1 MLILIAL
8 AALPGVLAAL
18 TMFSMVALLL
28 GVALHTDW
36 RDGVRA

>member
-18 TMFSMVALLL
+18 TMFSMVFLL
-28 GVALHTDW
+28 VALYTDW